1 MKLVEGITPGYSPS
15 IRDISMN
22 LFVFGDLAGAHTSMR
37 GSAFKVSGFST
48 LPIW

>member
-15 IRDISMN
+15 VRYISVD
-22 LFVFGDLAGAHTSMR
+22 LFIFGDLASIYTSMR
-37 GSAFKVSGFST
+37 GGAFQVLGFAT

>member
-15 IRDISMN
+15 IRDISMD
-22 LFVFGDLAGAHTSMR
+22 LFVFGDLASAHTSMR
-37 GSAFKVSGFST
+37 GGAFKVSGFST